1 MHVLKDII
9 NRVQRQIV
17 GWKKIFTTHI
27 SDKGLIYLEYIEN
40 SYNSTTTKRP
50 DSKMGKGL
58 RHFLREYVQ
67 MTNEQ
72 WKDAQY
78 H

>member
-9 NRVQRQIV
+9 NRVQRQTIE
-17 GWKKIFTTHI
+17 WKKIFTNHI
-27 SDKGLIYLEYIEN
+27 SDKGLIYPEYIEN
-40 SYNSTTTKRP
+40 SYNSTTTKRF
-50 DSKMGKGL
+50 DSKMDKGL

-72 WKDAQY
+72 
-78 H
+78 

>member
-9 NRVQRQIV
+9 NRVHRQTIE
-17 GWKKIFTTHI
+17 WTKIFTNHI
-27 SDKGLIYLEYIEN
+27 SDKGLIYPEYIEN
-40 SYNSTTTKRP
+40 SYNSTTTKRL
-50 DSKMGKGL
+50 DSKMDKGL

-72 WKDAQY
+72 
-78 H
+78 